1 MEAMRLH
8 LARVS
13 GHLNATDPTAAIT
26 WR

>member
-13 GHLNATDPTAAIT
+13 GHLNATDPAAGIT
-26 WR
+26 WQ